1 MGKRI
6 ALIQGHPDPAGGHFG
21 HALADAYA
29 LAAQEAG
36 HELRAIEVAR
46 LEFALLRSAADWESR
61 APSAPIRAAQETIAW
76 AGHLVIVFPLWLGD
90 MPALLKGFFEQVLRP
105 GFAIGKA
112 QPGRLWQKLLKGRS
126 ARIVVTMGMPAFFYR
141 LYYRAHSVKSL
152 KRNILEFCGV
162 SPVRTSVIG
171 LVEGGKLGKRELWL
185 AEMQELGRAGR

>member
-1 MGKRI
+1 MRI
-6 ALIQGHPDPAGGHFG
+6 ALIQGHPDPRAGHFG

-29 LAAQEAG
+29 LAAKEAG
-36 HELRAIEVAR
+36 HELRTIEVAR
-46 LEFALLRSAADWESR
+46 LDFPLLRNAREWEGEAIPES
-61 APSAPIRAAQETIAW
+61 IRDAQRTIAW
-76 AGHLVIVFPLWLGD
+76 AEHLVMVFPLWLGD
-90 MPALLKGFFEQVLRP
+90 MPALLKGFFEQALRP

-112 QPGRLWQKLLKGRS
+112 QPGRMWKKLLKGRS

-171 LVEGGKLGKRELWL
+171 MVEGGKLGKRELWL
-185 AEMQELGRAGR
+185 AKMHDLGRAAR